1 MGIENDMVIIKLGYT
16 PKKKTLKNKFGNLPV
31 KYMKTVI
38 DSREEFNM
46 LEKACQMYEF
56 NKLEEEDE
64 ETDVEGYQAVTS
76 HQKKMI
82 AGSKRPIAAKP
93 TEVIEVGDEEE
104 ADLAQLRKMRKR
116 IQPVRVTAQTSV
128 DDEDDDNILSQVF

>member
-16 PKKKTLKNKFGNLPV
+16 PKKKTLKNKFGNLPI

-38 DSREEFNM
+38 DSREEFNL

-56 NKLEEEDE
+56 NKVDEDE
-64 ETDVEGYQAVTS
+64 ETDVEGYQAVTN

-82 AGSKRPIAAKP
+82 TGPKRPIAEKP
-93 TEVIEVGDEEE
+93 EEVIEIDDAEVAE
-104 ADLAQLRKMRKR
+104 LVKPRKARKR
-116 IQPVRVTAQTSV
+116 IQPVLVTTQTSV
-128 DDEDDDNILSQVF
+128 DDEENDNILSQVF

>member
-56 NKLEEEDE
+56 NKLDEDE
-64 ETDVEGYQAVTS
+64 ETDGEGYLAVTS

-82 AGSKRPIAAKP
+82 TGSKRPIAEKP
-93 TEVIEVGDEEE
+93 EVIEVGDEEE
-104 ADLAQLRKMRKR
+104 ADFAQPRKARKR
-116 IQPVRVTAQTSV
+116 IQPVRVTAQTSA